1 MNVAVTGAT
10 GFIGRFLCAD
20 LARGHGVRAI
30 VRPGGEPL
38 ATVPDVAMVPDITD
52 QAALARAFGGMGAV
66 VHLAGLAH
74 RLGASAAEAESEYR
88 RVNVEGTR
96 AVVTAAAAA
105 GVTRVI
111 VASSVKAVG
120 ESSEV
125 PWTEDTP
132 PRPQDPY
139 GRSKLEAEDVALQ
152 VGRTAGVEV
161 VILRLPLVYGPDAP
175 ANVRRLLGLVARGV
189 PLPFGGIRNRRS
201 MLYLGNL
208 AEAVRRLLSTPGL
221 GGRRFFVSDGV
232 DVSTPELVKLIAAGL
247 GRPVRLLPVTGPAL
261 RVAGRLGD
269 LINRVLRVP
278 LTSAEVERLAG
289 SLAVRID
296 ALREATGFTPP
307 FAPDTAWRETAAWYL
322 GRPS

>member
-1 MNVAVTGAT
+1 VNVAVTGAT

-20 LARGHGVRAI
+20 LARDHGVRAI

-38 ATVPDVAMVPDITD
+38 ATVPDVATVPDITD
-52 QAALARAFGGMGAV
+52 DAALARAFGGMGAV

-74 RLGASAAEAESEYR
+74 RLGTSAAEVESEYR

-105 GVTRVI
+105 GVTCVI

-120 ESSEV
+120 ESSDV

-132 PRPQDPY
+132 PRPQDAY

-152 VGRTAGVEV
+152 LGRTAGVEV
-161 VILRLPLVYGPDAP
+161 VILRLPLVYGPGAP

-189 PLPFGGIRNRRS
+189 PLPLGGIRNRRS
-201 MLYLGNL
+201 MLFVGNL
-208 AEAVRRLLSTPGL
+208 AEAIRRLLETAGL

-232 DVSTPELVKLIAAGL
+232 DVSTPDLVKLMGAGL
-247 GRPVRLLPVTGPAL
+247 GLPARLLPVTGPAL

-269 LINRVLRVP
+269 LINRVLPFP

-307 FAPDTAWRETAAWYL
+307 FAPDAAWRETAAWYL